1 MLRAL
6 AVTTSL
12 LVSSALAWQ
21 SPYADCQLPRPQG
34 QQLSMCPN
42 GTLYVSQSDPQ
53 AGYGTISS
61 AINALPN
68 DS

>member
-1 MLRAL
+1 MFRTL
-6 AVTTSL
+6 AITTSL

-34 QQLSMCPN
+34 QQLSLCPN
-42 GTLYVSQSDPQ
+42 GTLYVSQTDPQ
-53 AGYGTISS
+53 AGYGSISS
-61 AINALPN
+61 AIAALPN